1 MFDTCTM
8 YCFSTSN
15 IVYNLHFLNG
25 TCNSS
30 DTIFRHQTETESLT
44 LHIVL
49 ALLCL
54 LLSLITHLRYNSICV
69 LNVTLRSSI
78 ISNGLWMIYFTILSL
93 RSVVGAVMY
102 VPDPTC
108 KNPAASRHQLTA
120 CLIIADAAL
129 RPLEVLCLC
138 RALQHQFLFRSQGIL
153 QQEIHIYNSQEDS
166 FSGTEPGSSM
176 SERTEKNDSGALLLA
191 QFILAVVF
199 IILLLALTPEV
210 TVGIYWIYL
219 CLYWIQCI
227 TSVILAILIVTNKN
241 EDGPT
246 FLVKLSFLVGVFF
259 SLPGDVPSFIWSCIS
274 YSHASIGYCFA
285 LAFSFLSVLF
295 LFIALRAEF
304 LRLKQEAQYH
314 AIGGEVDSLF
324 SVHSETITAS

>member
-1 MFDTCTM
+1 MH
-8 YCFSTSN
+8 CFSTSN
-15 IVYNLHFLNG
+15 IVYNLHFQNG
-25 TCNSS
+25 TCNSR
-30 DTIFRHQTETESLT
+30 DTIFNRGNKGPLT

-69 LNVTLRSSI
+69 LNATFRSSI

-108 KNPAASRHQLTA
+108 TIKNPATSHQLTA

-153 QQEIHIYNSQEDS
+153 QQEIHLYNSQEDS

-176 SERTEKNDSGALLLA
+176 SEAAVRTEKNDSGALLLA
-191 QFILAVVF
+191 QFIVAVVF
-199 IILLLALTPEV
+199 IILLLALTQEV

-227 TSVILAILIVTNKN
+227 TSVVLAILIAANKN

-246 FLVKLSFLVGVFF
+246 FLVKLFFLVGVFF

-274 YSHASIGYCFA
+274 YSHALTGYCVA

-314 AIGGEVDSLF
+314 AIGGEVDTLF
-324 SVHSETITAS
+324 SVHSETIAAS

>member
-1 MFDTCTM
+1 MKLCD
-8 YCFSTSN
+8 
-15 IVYNLHFLNG
+15 
-25 TCNSS
+25 SS
-30 DTIFRHQTETESLT
+30 DTIFRQTAVPLT

-102 VPDPTC
+102 VPDVTC
-108 KNPAASRHQLTA
+108 KNPAASHRLTA

-153 QQEIHIYNSQEDS
+153 QQEIHLYNSQEDS

-176 SERTEKNDSGALLLA
+176 SEAAVRTDKNDSGALLLA

-199 IILLLALTPEV
+199 IILLLALTQDV

-227 TSVILAILIVTNKN
+227 TSVVLAILIATNKN

-246 FLVKLSFLVGVFF
+246 VLVKLYFLVGVFF

-274 YSHASIGYCFA
+274 YSDASIGYCFA

-314 AIGGEVDSLF
+314 AIGGEVGSLF

>member
-1 MFDTCTM
+1 MFNTGTM
-8 YCFSTSN
+8 YCFRTSN

-30 DTIFRHQTETESLT
+30 DTIFRHQTVPLT

-102 VPDPTC
+102 VRDPSC
-108 KNPAASRHQLTA
+108 KNPAASHQLTA

-153 QQEIHIYNSQEDS
+153 QQEILLYNSQEDS

-176 SERTEKNDSGALLLA
+176 SEAAVRTDKNDSGALLLA

-199 IILLLALTPEV
+199 IILLLALTQDV

-227 TSVILAILIVTNKN
+227 TSVVLAILIATNKN

-274 YSHASIGYCFA
+274 YSHASTGYCFA

-314 AIGGEVDSLF
+314 AIEGEVESLF